1 MLRHALKYFAVAERA
16 ARVMQRAYRTRMA
29 RVLMAHLKA
38 KRQVLAASAAYR
50 KEAAAR
56 ATRNPRTAWEEENRR
71 RAVEWQKQQWEW
83 VVYNRQQELEQN
95 RWACTRWGWDELYTE
110 PTDEDPYG
118 TPYYYNKVRLL
129 P

>member
-71 RAVEWQKQQWEW
+71 RAVEWQKQQREW
-83 VVYNRQQELEQN
+83 VVYNRQQELEQLQLLRSHQRLSDSLVFN
-95 RWACTRWGWDELYTE
+95 FDGDGHNPLLLLHA
-110 PTDEDPYG
+110 YG
-118 TPYYYNKVRLL
+118 
-129 P
+129 